1 MYGGK
6 RSGDETSMRR
16 LMTAFPVGSRVIR
29 MFGLR
34 LRASCLVGL
43 LELVCG
49 RAQNCVGV
57 MSEPA
62 SSVGSV
68 VVASCWFMVEVSGG
82 MTDVSS
88 SSDVVSVRNLLA
100 SSMS

>member
-1 MYGGK
+1 VYGGK
-6 RSGDETSMRR
+6 RSGDETNVRR

-34 LRASCLVGL
+34 LRVSCLVGL
-43 LELVCG
+43 LGMVCG

-62 SSVGSV
+62 SSIGSII
-68 VVASCWFMVEVSGG
+68 VASCWSIVGVSGG
-82 MTDVSS
+82 MHDVSS
-88 SSDVVSVRNLLA
+88 SSDVISVRNLLA